1 MSALDSSPSGPKT
14 LKVVIVGEANV
25 GKTSMLYRFTE
36 GTFLSQSSIST
47 LETDYKWKMMNDGE
61 GKPYKMFIWDT
72 AGQERFRSVTSSLF
86 HGVAGVMLAFDV
98 ADRASFE
105 KIPDWIDLV
114 KGYTFTETPIILVGN
129 KTDLADKRAVTLEEA
144 KKFAQEKNF
153 EYSETS
159 AKDGQG
165 IGDAF
170 ELLLRVIVQRVDKK
184 EQQKRDGDKK
194 VRKVSSSNTTKDLNN
209 SGSSSSPSGK
219 RSICVII

>member
-1 MSALDSSPSGPKT
+1 MSSLDSSPSGPKT

-47 LETDYKWKMMNDGE
+47 LETDYKWKMMNDNE

-98 ADRASFE
+98 SDRASFE

-129 KTDLADKRAVTLEEA
+129 KTDLAEKRAVTIEEA

-165 IGDAF
+165 INDSF

-184 EQQKRDGDKK
+184 EQQKREGDKTK
-194 VRKVSSSNTTKDLNN
+194 IRKVSTST
-209 SGSSSSPSGK
+209 SSSSKESGSPSGK
-219 RSICVII
+219 RGGFCVII